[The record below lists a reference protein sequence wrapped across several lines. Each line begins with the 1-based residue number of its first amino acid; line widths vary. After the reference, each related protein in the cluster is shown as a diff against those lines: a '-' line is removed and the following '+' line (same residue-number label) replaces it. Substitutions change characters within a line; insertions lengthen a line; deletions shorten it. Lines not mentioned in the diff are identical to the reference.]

1 MKLIR
6 PTELYFVTVL
16 FIVCIVV
23 SVSAEGSV
31 GRGSSATTTTVPP
44 ETSEEAVTNSSIK
57 AVDIKEFVAPE
68 NGTSEARGVRKG
80 KNLLDWIGFGTGSDT
95 DPYLA
100 KANSECLNGDL
111 SECFKSRALASL
123 DEFFD
128 KDTYTLTEN
137 ARVIR
142 MPVAQLRRLRQEAFE
157 FSSTPRADDPEW
169 DQFVKFL
176 LRKVERFIKST
187 AIEVQFP
194 NEVTEGGRYSPRFID
209 EIATEIDI
217 IEDKNESSFCEYSN
231 RILFYLSNYFHGA
244 GSSFKR

>member
-1 MKLIR
+1 MLTR
-6 PTELYFVTVL
+6 SVESHFVTGL
-16 FIVCIVV
+16 FLVCIVV
-23 SVSAEGSV
+23 LVSPEETIGQGSI
-31 GRGSSATTTTVPP
+31 TTTTTTLPRVTA
-44 ETSEEAVTNSSIK
+44 EGAAVNSSIK
-57 AVDIKEFVAPE
+57 AVDIKNFVASE
-68 NGTSEARGVRKG
+68 NGTSEGRGVRKG

-100 KANSECLNGDL
+100 RTNSACLNGDL

-128 KDTYTLTEN
+128 KETYTLTEN
-137 ARVIR
+137 AKVIR
-142 MPVAQLRRLRQEAFE
+142 MPVVHLKQLHQDSFE
-157 FSSTPRADDPEW
+157 FSSTPRSEEPEW

-176 LRKVERFIKST
+176 LRKVERFVKST

-217 IEDKNESSFCEYSN
+217 IEDKNESTFCEYLVVS
-231 RILFYLSNYFHGA
+231 LFT
-244 GSSFKR
+244 